1 MLRGFRRT
9 IRKQGNRIIDKIMKP
24 EEKTHILVTCFQK
37 SGSTYLARL
46 LREITGF
53 CRARLCQFYGNN
65 EQDICQFR
73 IKKFY
78 RVNSVTQQH
87 IKGTD
92 NNIALMKKHYFKP
105 VVLTRNIL
113 DVLMSLHDH
122 IEIEDHRSP
131 TGYVHKEYFEM
142 NKEEK
147 LMYLIRIH
155 LPWYFNFFISWQEAS
170 QTMDVLWISYEEL
183 FSNQC
188 KTVQKILDFYGISA
202 STNQIKSA
210 ISAIKTKNTRL
221 NVGKSGRGESLSAAH
236 KKAILDL
243 AVCWKVNKEVMK
255 IIGVE
260 L

>member
-9 IRKQGNRIIDKIMKP
+9 IGKEGIRIIDKIMKP
-24 EEKTHILVTCFQK
+24 EDKIHILIACFQK

-46 LREITGF
+46 LREVTGF
-53 CRARLCQFYGNN
+53 KRARLCQFYGNN

-73 IKKFY
+73 IQKF
-78 RVNSVTQQH
+78 RWANVVTQQH

-105 VVLTRNIL
+105 VVLTRNIS
-113 DVLMSLHDH
+113 DVIMSLHDH
-122 IEIEDHRSP
+122 IEIEGRRSP

-147 LMYLIRIH
+147 LMYLIRVH
-155 LPWYFNFFISWQEAS
+155 LPWYFNFFIAWQEAS
-170 QTMDVLWISYEEL
+170 QTMDVLWTSYEEL

-188 KTVQKILDFYGISA
+188 KTVRKILDYYGVLA
-202 STNQIKSA
+202 TNNQIENA

-221 NVGKSGRGESLSAAH
+221 NVGKSGRGESLSTAH
-236 KKAILDL
+236 KEAMLDL
-243 AVCWKVNKEVMK
+243 AACWKVNKELMK
-255 IIGVE
+255 VIGVK